1 MSLILPLSDWPAQ
14 DQALWAALTKQ
25 GSPFD
30 DHGALAHL
38 RMTSKE
44 TLINRYGRWLEWL
57 RRHDPQALAERPCDR
72 VTLERLKAWRAALDH
87 TAKMTQ
93 LMFVDGVLRIVT
105 AADPDRDWTRH
116 KRVLAALKGLAKGGD
131 PARKRGRILS
141 SRVLLKAGLDLA
153 GPQAQSTQNTLQR
166 ALKQRDGTMVA
177 LLALMPIRLR
187 ALHEL
192 SLGTSVYV
200 EDENITVALSEDM
213 TKTGVPWEAV
223 ISEPAA
229 TVFRTYLTETRPFLM
244 ARGKQMHDRLWVEK
258 KGAPMQKSTLR
269 LRIAETTLKQT
280 GIRIPPH
287 FFRDA
292 AATTLARENTA
303 ASKLIRPVLAHSG
316 FETAEKHYIQATTL
330 DAGRAFNALLQ
341 KKKNAGKV
349 AWNTYAGGR

>member
-1 MSLILPLSDWPAQ
+1 MPISDWPAQ

-57 RRHDPQALAERPCDR
+57 RRHDPQALHEGPCDR

-116 KRVLAALKGLAKGGD
+116 KRVLAALKRLAKGGD

-141 SRVLLKAGLDLA
+141 SRVLLKVGTTLA
-153 GPQAQSTQNTLQR
+153 GPQADATPNDLQR
-166 ALKQRDGTMVA
+166 ALKQRDGAIVA
-177 LLALMPIRLR
+177 LLALMPMRLR
-187 ALHEL
+187 ALS
-192 SLGTSVYV
+192 SLEIGTSLHVTP
-200 EDENITVALSEDM
+200 DRISVALSEEM
-213 TKTGVPWEAV
+213 TKTGVPWEADV
-223 ISEPAA
+223 PEPAA
-229 TVFRTYLTETRPFLM
+229 TVLRRYLEQARPFLM
-244 ARGKQMHDRLWVEK
+244 ARSEQRHLRLWVEK
-258 KGAPMQKSTLR
+258 KGAPMRQVSIR
-269 LRIAETTLKQT
+269 HRIAETTLAQT
-280 GIRIPPH
+280 GIRIPAH

-292 AATTLARENTA
+292 AATTLARENSEA
-303 ASKLIRPVLAHSG
+303 AQLIRPLLAHSG
-316 FETAEKHYIQATTL
+316 FETAEKHYIQAQTL
-330 DAGRAFNALLQ
+330 DASRAFMGVLKAR
-341 KKKNAGKV
+341 KKV
-349 AWNTYAGGR
+349 GRV